1 MRVLVSDT
9 SVLIGCLSTTQ
20 REQSICAKGWEPSET
35 IPGAGCQELKSQNG
49 SELTPAPDRL
59 PSLNAFAL
67 PDEGT
72 GNLPPGVAPAPA
84 PIWRRYRCA
93 ASPVRGPPI
102 GGCSSRSFPGYGQP
116 AGPLC
121 CRARTLRSSAASGF
135 TRRYGRLD
143 PRIWR
148 VQRHCWNK
156 PLRSKRGEVV
166 TKQHYAHN
174 DFADAVT
181 ETILR
186 QWSWRRWNG
195 SSESTI
201 ANCMN
206 RSVA

>member
-1 MRVLVSDT
+1 MRQRLKNSGVFSNEAT
-9 SVLIGCLSTTQ
+9 RILILIVAV
-20 REQSICAKGWEPSET
+20 E
-35 IPGAGCQELKSQNG
+35 
-49 SELTPAPDRL
+49 

-72 GNLPPGVAPAPA
+72 GNLPPGIAPAPA
-84 PIWRRYRCA
+84 PTWRRNRCA
-93 ASPVRGPPI
+93 ASPVRDPPI
-102 GGCSSRSFPGYGQP
+102 GGCSSRSFPGSGQP

-135 TRRYGRLD
+135 TRRYGGLD

-166 TKQHYAHN
+166 TKQHFAHN
-174 DFADAVT
+174 DFANAVP
-181 ETILR
+181 ETNLR
-186 QWSWRRWNG
+186 RWSWRRWNG
-195 SSESTI
+195 SNESTI

-206 RSVA
+206 RSVT